1 MRTCI
6 AALLLLVALGANADD
21 YVRTK
26 GNVAYWVTAA
36 DTSAFDSVEA
46 CLQ

>member
-1 MRTCI
+1 
-6 AALLLLVALGANADD
+6 VALGANADD

-26 GNVAYWVTAA
+26 GNVAYWVTAT

-46 CLQ
+46 CLK